1 MVRGMEN
8 AARPRDA
15 SAAPVGALKP
25 AGSPGGSARARR
37 GADAAQE
44 SLRRVWDATRGRA
57 DETRFRK
64 VATIVRGWLPLIAL
78 VGSASLIVLRHV
90 STPELEAIDLVAL
103 GVILLAGAR
112 QTLLVHERGR
122 LLNDTGRARDELAEA
137 LIQRAAA
144 DSRYRVLVERVPA
157 AVYIDVADPSVS
169 DGGRLAY
176 MSPQIEA
183 IVGYPPDAF
192 LADPELWPRLIHPDD
207 RKIALAAYVEHWAT
221 EAPLRADYRMI
232 AQDGSVVWVH
242 DEAYSMTE
250 GSVVGG
256 RRVSQGLLVDTTDQ
270 KTLEA
275 QLLHDALHDPLTGL
289 ANRVLFADHVE
300 RALASRRRGRTQV
313 ALLFLDLDDFKVV
326 NDTLGHRSGD
336 RLLIQVARRLSE
348 ATRAGDIAA
357 RQGGDEFTV
366 LLDRVHGVE
375 DAVAS
380 AARLVTALCRPI
392 ELEGLNI
399 SITVSIGI
407 ALASDENTADDLL
420 AHADA
425 AMYAAKAQGKARQA
439 VFDPSMRGR
448 AQSRLAMEP
457 EMRAEIQP

>member
-1 MVRGMEN
+1 MEN
-8 AARPRDA
+8 AARPSEM
-15 SAAPVGALKP
+15 SAEPLGVLTPAETSDDSPRPPLRAGRRWAPRKSVGRL
-25 AGSPGGSARARR
+25 
-37 GADAAQE
+37 
-44 SLRRVWDATRGRA
+44 W
-57 DETRFRK
+57 
-64 VATIVRGWLPLIAL
+64 ATISDRAPQRRSGRLATMILGWLPLLAL
-78 VGSASLIVLRHV
+78 AGSASLLVIGRWRASENWL
-90 STPELEAIDLVAL
+90 IDLAAL
-103 GVILLAGAR
+103 GVIILAGVR

-122 LLNDTGRARDELAEA
+122 LLRDSARAQGELEEA
-137 LIQRAAA
+137 LIQRAEA

-192 LADPELWPRLIHPDD
+192 LADPELWPGLIHPDD
-207 RKIALAAYVEHWAT
+207 REAALAAYAAHWAT
-221 EAPLRADYRMI
+221 DAPLRADYRMI
-232 AQDGSVVWVH
+232 AQNGSVVWVH

-250 GSVVGG
+250 GAAVGG

-289 ANRVLFADHVE
+289 ANRVLFADHLE
-300 RALASRRRGRTQV
+300 RALASGRRGRTKV

-326 NDTLGHRSGD
+326 NDTLGHRAGD
-336 RLLIQVARRLSE
+336 RLLIEVARRLSE

-366 LLDRVHGVE
+366 LLDRVEGVE

-380 AARLVTALCRPI
+380 AERLAASLRRPI

-399 SITVSIGI
+399 AITVSVGI
-407 ALASDENTADDLL
+407 ALASDENGADDLL

-425 AMYAAKAQGKARQA
+425 AMYAAKAEGKAQHA
-439 VFDPSMRGR
+439 VFDPSMRVR
-448 AQSRLAMEP
+448 ARNRLEMEA
-457 EMRAEIQP
+457 ELRASDQ